1 MDVRT
6 VDLKIEGMTCS
17 SCVATLERAL
27 NSIPGVSANINFVT
41 ESAHATI
48 PENVD
53 AGHLINAIESSGY
66 RASILSLTGND
77 LLAAPNM
84 GWRLTL
90 AIFFAIPTIVIAMVS
105 ALHQSIDENINLV
118 LDSLNILHPA
128 YAPWGWLAI
137 ALSIPVVFIA
147 GWPIHRVGLRNL
159 RHPQMDTLISLGTLV
174 AFSWSVYV
182 NATGNGEIYVEVAA
196 GVMLF
201 ILVGRFLE
209 ARAKQRAGDA
219 IRTLL
224 DLGTQEVSI
233 LRNGEEVLAPIS
245 HLQIGDLFI
254 ARPGQAIATD
264 GVIVEGS
271 SSVDTSLVTGE
282 SLPQAVGPGSRVI
295 GATLNQDGRLV
306 IRAEQVGA
314 ETQLARITRSVIQA
328 QGEKAPLARMADQIS
343 AIFVP
348 VIIALSLITFLSWY
362 FSGSSLSEA
371 IGPAITLLVIA
382 CPCALGLATP
392 IAFLVASGRGAQLGI
407 IISSPA
413 VLEDTREIDLVVLDK
428 TGTVT
433 TGEIDILAA
442 EYFDCDK
449 NLALTIIAA
458 LENHSEHVIGQSLV
472 KYALSNGANKS
483 ALVSVSDFLATPGR
497 GIAGRVEIEGIKYT
511 ALVGSPSAISYG
523 TAPFTKAI
531 SEVLTSVTFAGKST
545 ILLAWD
551 GQTRAIFT
559 IGDSIKVDSAP
570 AIAKFRKFGIT
581 PWLISGDS
589 LQAANTIA
597 REAGIATENV
607 RAAVLPDQ
615 KVAAIKELQ
624 DQGHHVLM
632 IGDGVND
639 AAALASADLSMAMGT
654 GTDTAIAVADIT
666 LVRSDLTS
674 AITALKLSRKT
685 LRIIKGNLVWAFAYN
700 AIGIPI
706 AAAGLLSPMYAGAA
720 MALSS
725 IFVVTNSLRLRK
737 FK

>member
-41 ESAHATI
+41 ESVHATI

-53 AGHLINAIESSGY
+53 AAHLINAIESSGY

-105 ALHQSIDENINLV
+105 GLHQDLDKNINLV
-118 LDSLNILHPA
+118 LDSLNILHPT

-201 ILVGRFLE
+201 ILIGRFLE

-282 SLPQAVGPGSRVI
+282 SLPQGVGPGNKVI

-314 ETQLARITRSVIQA
+314 ETQPVSYTHLTLPTKRIV
-328 QGEKAPLARMADQIS
+328 
-343 AIFVP
+343 
-348 VIIALSLITFLSWY
+348 
-362 FSGSSLSEA
+362 
-371 IGPAITLLVIA
+371 
-382 CPCALGLATP
+382 
-392 IAFLVASGRGAQLGI
+392 
-407 IISSPA
+407 
-413 VLEDTREIDLVVLDK
+413 
-428 TGTVT
+428 
-433 TGEIDILAA
+433 
-442 EYFDCDK
+442 
-449 NLALTIIAA
+449 
-458 LENHSEHVIGQSLV
+458 
-472 KYALSNGANKS
+472 
-483 ALVSVSDFLATPGR
+483 
-497 GIAGRVEIEGIKYT
+497 
-511 ALVGSPSAISYG
+511 
-523 TAPFTKAI
+523 
-531 SEVLTSVTFAGKST
+531 
-545 ILLAWD
+545 
-551 GQTRAIFT
+551 
-559 IGDSIKVDSAP
+559 
-570 AIAKFRKFGIT
+570 
-581 PWLISGDS
+581 
-589 LQAANTIA
+589 
-597 REAGIATENV
+597 
-607 RAAVLPDQ
+607 
-615 KVAAIKELQ
+615 
-624 DQGHHVLM
+624 
-632 IGDGVND
+632 
-639 AAALASADLSMAMGT
+639 
-654 GTDTAIAVADIT
+654 
-666 LVRSDLTS
+666 
-674 AITALKLSRKT
+674 
-685 LRIIKGNLVWAFAYN
+685 
-700 AIGIPI
+700 
-706 AAAGLLSPMYAGAA
+706 
-720 MALSS
+720 
-725 IFVVTNSLRLRK
+725 
-737 FK
+737 